1 MDPAGQRGGGFV
13 KSCDVVLAV
22 LVLGLTGLTLL
33 WLRPSR
39 SRIGE
44 RGDEQDVAERDE

>member
-1 MDPAGQRGGGFV
+1 M

-39 SRIGE
+39 SEIGE
-44 RGDEQDVAERDE
+44 PGEEEDMTGCDE